1 MPQTAL
7 LNLGL
12 NYEHDSGSDG
22 WKAAYDNN
30 AMLLDAFALGT
41 VIDQRNAEP
50 GAPALSDAYII
61 GAAATGANWTG
72 HNNEL
77 AVWNAATTAWV
88 FAVPVIG
95 WEIWDRLLN
104 VNRRWDG
111 TRWQAIGQVIAQAAD
126 ITIDGFHMDATI
138 ELDTTAAARDVTI
151 QTDAGDLLPIHFAF
165 YVVNNSGTN
174 AVTFT
179 LAGLT
184 TRGIASL
191 AGDRDRLRI
200 VKVAADTWISG

>member
-50 GAPALSDAYII
+50 GGPALSDAYII
-61 GAAATGANWTG
+61 GDTATGANWAG
-72 HNNEL
+72 HDNEL
-77 AVWNAATTAWV
+77 AVWNAASTAGV

-95 WEIWDRLLN
+95 WE
-104 VNRRWDG
+104 V
-111 TRWQAIGQVIAQAAD
+111 
-126 ITIDGFHMDATI
+126 
-138 ELDTTAAARDVTI
+138 
-151 QTDAGDLLPIHFAF
+151 
-165 YVVNNSGTN
+165 
-174 AVTFT
+174 
-179 LAGLT
+179 
-184 TRGIASL
+184 
-191 AGDRDRLRI
+191 
-200 VKVAADTWISG
+200 

>member
-30 AMLLDAFALGT
+30 QLLLDAFALGT
-41 VIDQRNAEP
+41 VIDQRNAQP
-50 GAPALSDAYII
+50 GGPSLSDSYILGTVPS
-61 GAAATGANWTG
+61 GAEWAGKPNQLAVFDAATS
-72 HNNEL
+72 L
-77 AVWNAATTAWV
+77 WV

-104 VNRRWDG
+104 VNRQWDG
-111 TRWQAIGQVIAQAAD
+111 TRWQAIGQVFVQAAD
-126 ITIDGFHMDATI
+126 ITIDGLMMDASI

-151 QTDAGDLLPIHFAF
+151 QTDAGDDLPVGFAF
-165 YVVNNSGTN
+165 YVVNDSGSN

-184 TRGIASL
+184 TRGIVSL
-191 AGDRDRLRI
+191 AGDRDRVRI
-200 VKVAADTWISG
+200 VKVAADTWISV

>member
-30 AMLLDAFALGT
+30 QLLLDAFALGT
-41 VIDQRNAEP
+41 VIDQRNAQP
-50 GAPALSDAYII
+50 GGPALSDAYIL
-61 GAAATGANWTG
+61 GAAPSGAEWAGKPNQ
-72 HNNEL
+72 L
-77 AVWNAATTAWV
+77 AVFDAATSLWV
-88 FAVPVIG
+88 FAIPVIG
-95 WEIWDRLLN
+95 WEVWDRLLN
-104 VNRRWDG
+104 VNRQWDG
-111 TRWQAIGQVIAQAAD
+111 TRWQAIGQVISQAAD

-151 QTDAGDLLPIHFAF
+151 QTDAGDDLPRGFAF
-165 YVVNNSGTN
+165 YIVNNSGTN
-174 AVTFT
+174 SVTFT

-184 TRGIASL
+184 TRGIVSL
-191 AGDRDRLRI
+191 AGDRDRVRI
-200 VKVAADTWISG
+200 VKESADTWISA

>member
-30 AMLLDAFALGT
+30 QMLLDAFALGT
-41 VIDQRNAEP
+41 VIDQRNAQP
-50 GAPALSDAYII
+50 GGPALSDAYIL
-61 GAAATGANWTG
+61 GTSPTGAQWAG
-72 HNNEL
+72 HPNEL
-77 AVWNAATTAWV
+77 AVFNSASGDWV

-95 WEIWDRLLN
+95 WEVWDRALD
-104 VNRRWDG
+104 VNRQWDG
-111 TRWQAIGQVIAQAAD
+111 IRWQAIGQVFAQAAD
-126 ITIDGFHMDATI
+126 ITIDGFMMDATI
-138 ELDTTAAARDVTI
+138 GLDTTAAARDVTI
-151 QTDAGDLLPIHFAF
+151 QTDAGDDLPVGFAF

-174 AVTFT
+174 AVTFS

-184 TRGIASL
+184 TRGIVSL
-191 AGDRDRLRI
+191 AGDRDRVRI
-200 VKVAADTWISG
+200 VKESADTWISA

>member
-30 AMLLDAFALGT
+30 QLLLDAFALGT
-41 VIDQRNAEP
+41 VIDQRNVQP
-50 GAPALSDAYII
+50 GAPALSDSYILGLAPS
-61 GAAATGANWTG
+61 GAQWAGKPNQ
-72 HNNEL
+72 L
-77 AVWNAATTAWV
+77 AVFDTATSLWV
-88 FAVPVIG
+88 FAIPVIG
-95 WEIWDRLLN
+95 WEVWDRLLN
-104 VNRRWDG
+104 VNRQFDG
-111 TRWQAIGQVIAQAAD
+111 TRWQAIGQTIVQAAD

-138 ELDTTAAARDVTI
+138 ELDTTAAARAVTI

-165 YVVNNSGTN
+165 YVVNNSGVN
-174 AVTFT
+174 PVNFT

-184 TRGIASL
+184 TRGIVSL
-191 AGDRDRLRI
+191 AGDRDRVRI

>member
-30 AMLLDAFALGT
+30 QMLLDAFALGT
-41 VIDQRNAEP
+41 VIDQRNAAP
-50 GAPALSDAYII
+50 GGPALSDAYIV
-61 GAAATGANWTG
+61 GDAGSGLFSG
-72 HNNEL
+72 HDNEL
-77 AVWNAATTAWV
+77 AVFNTASSLWV

-95 WEIWDRLLN
+95 WEVWDRALD
-104 VNRRWDG
+104 VNRQWDG
-111 TRWQAIGQVIAQAAD
+111 TRWQAIGQVFAQAAD
-126 ITIDGFHMDATI
+126 ITIDGFMMDATI
-138 ELDTTAAARDVTI
+138 ELDTSAAARDVTI
-151 QTDAGDLLPIHFAF
+151 QTDAGDDLPVGFAF

-174 AVTFT
+174 SVTFT

-191 AGDRDRLRI
+191 AGDRDRVRI
-200 VKVAADTWISG
+200 VKESADTWISA

>member
-12 NYEHDSGSDG
+12 NYEHDAGSDG

-41 VIDQRNAEP
+41 VIDQRNASP
-50 GAPALSDAYII
+50 GVPALSDAYIV
-61 GAAATGANWTG
+61 GDAGSGLFTT
-72 HNNEL
+72 HDNEL
-77 AVWNAATTAWV
+77 AVWNAATSLWV

-95 WEIWDRLLN
+95 WEVWDRALDVL
-104 VNRRWDG
+104 RHWDG

-138 ELDTTAAARDVTI
+138 ELDTTAAARAVTI
-151 QTDAGDLLPIHFAF
+151 QTDAGDLLPIGFAF
-165 YVVNNSGTN
+165 YVVNNSGLN
-174 AVTFT
+174 SVTFT

-184 TRGIASL
+184 TRGIVSL
-191 AGDRDRLRI
+191 AGDRDRVRI
-200 VKVAADTWISG
+200 VKESADTWISG

>member
-61 GAAATGANWTG
+61 GDTATGANWAT
-72 HNNEL
+72 HDNEL
-77 AVWNAATTAWV
+77 AVWNAATSAWV

-104 VNRRWDG
+104 VNRQWDG

-138 ELDTTAAARDVTI
+138 ELDTTAAARAVTI
-151 QTDAGDLLPIHFAF
+151 QTDAGDLLPTSFAF
-165 YVVNNSGTN
+165 YIVNNSGTN

-184 TRGIASL
+184 TRGIVSL
-191 AGDRDRLRI
+191 AGDRDRVRI

>member
-12 NYEHDSGSDG
+12 NYEHDAGSDG

-41 VIDQRNAEP
+41 VIDQRNAQP
-50 GAPALSDAYII
+50 GAPALSDAYILGTVPS
-61 GAAATGANWTG
+61 GAQWAG
-72 HNNEL
+72 HPNEL
-77 AVWNAATTAWV
+77 AVFNAATALWV

-95 WEIWDRLLN
+95 WEVWDRALN
-104 VNRRWDG
+104 VNRQWDG

-138 ELDTTAAARDVTI
+138 ELDTTAATRAVTI
-151 QTDAGDLLPIHFAF
+151 QTDAGDLLPTSFAF
-165 YVVNNSGTN
+165 YVVNNSGVN

-184 TRGIASL
+184 TRGIVSL
-191 AGDRDRLRI
+191 VADRDRLRI